1 MKVSDSITRL
11 EALLLIPPPADGTEP
26 DGQMNVRI
34 QVTED
39 DYEERYGTAFLF
51 SPGGLT
57 RPHRS
62 RAGRAK
68 HLARVAAEYVQ
79 LLYHADK
86 AREENCA
93 FIEGAQ
99 WVHRLP
105 SSEMPTDFAS

>member
-51 SPGGLT
+51 SPEHSHVLIGLALVEQNIWPVLLLNTSSFSTT
-57 RPHRS
+57 RTR
-62 RAGRAK
+62 
-68 HLARVAAEYVQ
+68 
-79 LLYHADK
+79 
-86 AREENCA
+86 RERRTA
-93 FIEGAQ
+93 
-99 WVHRLP
+99 P
-105 SSEMPTDFAS
+105 S

>member
-1 MKVSDSITRL
+1 MKRGMEL
-11 EALLLIPPPADGTEP
+11 H
-26 DGQMNVRI
+26 
-34 QVTED
+34 
-39 DYEERYGTAFLF
+39 LF
-51 SPGGLT
+51 SSEHSHVP
-57 RPHRS
+57 RRS

-99 WVHRLP
+99 WVYRLP
-105 SSEMPTDFAS
+105 